1 MDGWADMVGFNI
13 HYDVVAPL
21 PMYVLQELIGIKNET
36 GNKNIWFGVVQEA
49 ASTET
54 YQNTILG
61 HIYQ

>member
-21 PMYVLQELIGIKNET
+21 GKLQEPRL
-36 GNKNIWFGVVQEA
+36 
-49 ASTET
+49 T

-61 HIYQ
+61 HLLAIIEKNGKSFGKL